1 MNVVYEKSGDW
12 RALGVVAGLHALAI
26 FGLLNVESVAQS
38 VGLQQ
43 PLMISLLTPS
53 EPLPPK
59 VVPPPPP
66 PRQQAQ
72 PPLPAPIQ
80 LPIQQVPVILA
91 APESAPAQGD
101 VAPPPLEPMPLP
113 AILPTPTPASP
124 QPFAPAAVTVSVP
137 APTQISVPRFDADY
151 LDNPAP
157 AYPPLSRRMGE
168 HGRVLLRVHVTPD
181 GNAAQIEIRE
191 SSGFERLDKA
201 ARDTVQRWRF
211 VPARQGDRGVAAW
224 VLVPISFTLRS

>member
-1 MNVVYEKSGDW
+1 MSLAYEQTGDW
-12 RALGVVAGLHALAI
+12 RAFGAVAGLHALAI

-43 PLMISLLTPS
+43 PLMVRLLTPS
-53 EPLPPK
+53 EPAPPREIP
-59 VVPPPPP
+59 PPPPP

-72 PPLPAPIQ
+72 PPMQPAP
-80 LPIQQVPVILA
+80 ILA
-91 APESAPAQGD
+91 APASAPAVEA
-101 VAPPPLEPMPLP
+101 VAPPPLEAAPLP
-113 AILPTPTPASP
+113 AVLPAPTPAPP
-124 QPFAPAAVTVSVP
+124 QHVAQAAVAAPAP
-137 APTQISVPRFDADY
+137 AQIFAPRFDADY

-181 GNAAQIEIRE
+181 GNAAQVEIRE

-224 VLVPISFTLRS
+224 VLVPISFSLRS